1 MIEELQIR
9 VSPKVAYY
17 NEEIVHF
24 IASERH
30 ISHTRIKGVR
40 ILKRSIDA
48 RKQRVMVNLKVRA
61 YIDEPVNNS
70 HLIPP
75 IEYKKVDGTRQAIV
89 VGAGPGGLFAALRL
103 VELGIKPIL
112 LERGKNVVDRRVDI
126 AKISRE
132 GIIDPNR
139 TTVSVKVVQVH
150 IAMVSYTPEAKSV
163 ALWIGFWVSCTSTE
177 LRRKF

>member
-17 NEEIVHF
+17 NDEIVHF

-103 VELGIKPIL
+103 IELGIKPIL
-112 LERGKNVVDRRVDI
+112 LERGKMWLTVVWILLKYLAR
-126 AKISRE
+126 ALSTLTA
-132 GIIDPNR
+132 
-139 TTVSVKVVQVH
+139 TTVLAKAELAH

-163 ALWIGFWVSCTSTE
+163 ALWIGFWVSCTSME
-177 LRRKF
+177 HQKIF